1 MSTRTQ
7 YKQQYSLTDIP
18 DLLIIGPITN
28 DHLLLDEDYI
38 SLGGT
43 TTYGAALAK
52 KLNCQPAIV
61 TSMKREDLLPNS
73 LPGIPIH
80 IAESSTTT
88 SFVNSYNSD
97 GLRKQKLIEIA
108 TKIKPSDIPKQWIRI
123 PVVLLGPLA
132 NEVDYSCARL
142 FYGSI
147 VVATI
152 QGWLRQWDSKGMTSI
167 PKVWDGTEVLPF
179 IDAAIVSE
187 HDFENVENFEKWKTL
202 VNILVLT
209 QGENGATIFHSG
221 KKIHIPGWKTD
232 AVDPTGAGDVF
243 AAAFSLSY
251 SKSSDVEYAG
261 RFASCAA
268 SFSVQEVGFE
278 SMPTQKQVE
287 SRMKQHPNGIQ

>member
-7 YKQQYSLTDIP
+7 YNQQDDLNFLP

-28 DHLLLDEDYI
+28 DHSVLDEDYK

-43 TTYGAALAK
+43 TTYGAVLAQ
-52 KLNCQPAIV
+52 KLNYHPAIV
-61 TSMKREDLLPNS
+61 TSMKRGDLPQNS

-80 IAESSTTT
+80 IAESINTT
-88 SFVNSYNSD
+88 SFVNIYNSE
-97 GLRKQKLIEIA
+97 GARKQKLIDIA
-108 TKIKPSDIPKQWIRI
+108 TKIKPSDIPKEWIKT

-132 NEVDYSCARL
+132 NEVDYSCTRI
-142 FYGSI
+142 FSDSI
-147 VVATI
+147 VIATI

-167 PKVWDGTEVLPF
+167 PKEWDGTEVLPF
-179 IDAAIVSE
+179 VDAAIVSE
-187 HDFENVENFEKWKTL
+187 HDFENLEDFEKWKTL
-202 VNILVLT
+202 VNILILT

-251 SKSSDVEYAG
+251 SKSSNVEYAG

-268 SFSVQEVGFE
+268 SFSVQGVGFE

-287 SRMKQHPNGIQ
+287 SRMNQHPNGKQ